1 MLQVFRLLLPALVP
15 AWNFFD
21 VIADSPRVE
30 FACTPTAG
38 EVPATWQLFRP
49 PSSRQSAR
57 SVLRRLVWNPVW
69 NETLFVVSCAERLMR
84 QPTAHSE
91 DEIFKRI
98 TADLVRGGTSPETWL
113 RFRLAFIGREGEA
126 LTREVRY
133 EAAPRP
139 LAGIDLR

>member
-1 MLQVFRLLLPALVP
+1 MFQVFRLLLPALIP

-30 FACTPTAG
+30 FVLLKDPDESPG
-38 EVPATWQLFRP
+38 TWQAFRP
-49 PSSRQSAR
+49 PPPTQSPG
-57 SVLRRLVWNPVW
+57 SILRRLVWNPVW

-98 TADLVRGGTSPETWL
+98 AADLIRGGTSPETWL
-113 RFRLAFIGREGEA
+113 RFRLAFVARDGEA

-133 EAAPRP
+133 EADPRRI
-139 LAGIDLR
+139 AEIELR